1 MQDLPTILFAWRLAK
16 LVLEIA
22 LLALAGQGVVSLLIR
37 VTGQDPKANLFH
49 RILAAVSS
57 PFTWLVRRI
66 TPAFILDRH
75 VPLATFALLA
85 VCYAV
90 VLFAIADTCIR
101 HGLTVAQCMERR

>member
-1 MQDLPTILFAWRLAK
+1 MPELPTILFAWRLLK

-22 LLALAGQGVVSLLIR
+22 LLALVGQGVVSVLIR
-37 VTGQDPKANLFH
+37 AAGQDPRNNIFH
-49 RILAAVSS
+49 RVIVAVSS

-66 TPAFILDRH
+66 TPPFIVDRY

-85 VCYAV
+85 VCYAA

-101 HGLTVAQCMERR
+101 HGLTVAACMERR

>member
-1 MQDLPTILFAWRLAK
+1 MQELPTILFAWRLAK

-22 LLALAGQGVVSLLIR
+22 LLALLGQGIVYFLIR
-37 VTGQDPKANLFH
+37 MVGQDPKANLFH
-49 RILAAVSS
+49 RILVAVSS

-66 TPAFILDRH
+66 TPPFIADRH
-75 VPLATFALLA
+75 VPVATFALLL
-85 VCYAV
+85 VCYAA